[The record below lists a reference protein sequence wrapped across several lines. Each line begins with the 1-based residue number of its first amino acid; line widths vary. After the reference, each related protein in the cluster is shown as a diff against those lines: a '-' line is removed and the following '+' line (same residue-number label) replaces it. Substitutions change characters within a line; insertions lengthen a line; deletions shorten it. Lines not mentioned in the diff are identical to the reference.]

1 MTRKAVGCGIQS
13 VHWCAALPLF
23 LLYRPI
29 GSFTAEDRDIL
40 LYLYELN
47 QYEYLGFSLLSS
59 LHLYRIY
66 CLLSPSLFAS
76 KPRVS
81 LALSSFMLVI
91 SLSFSVYLC
100 YVSVTHHLT
109 PLHHYLVLGTA
120 LSCVLCAYALP
131 SPSIPGISSHFPR
144 LQMLQQ
150 WRGITSSLFLV
161 GLLIYTCLVT

>member
-1 MTRKAVGCGIQS
+1 MTRKTVGCGIQS

-29 GSFTAEDRDIL
+29 GSFAAEDWDIL

-66 CLLSPSLFAS
+66 CLLSPSLFAL

-81 LALSSFMLVI
+81 LALSSFVLGLSI
-91 SLSFSVYLC
+91 SFSIYLC
-100 YVSVTHHLT
+100 CVSFTHHLT

-120 LSCVLCAYALP
+120 PSCVLCVYALP
-131 SPSIPGISSHFPR
+131 SPSIPRISSHFPR
-144 LQMLQQ
+144 LKMLQQ
-150 WRGITSSLFLV
+150 
-161 GLLIYTCLVT
+161 